1 MRAALALQHT
11 RGVCAWTVVALAVLG
26 IAGTA
31 SASAPT
37 AVWGVESGT
46 QKSFTAAELARLKAR
61 GVNAVVLAGT
71 AGFADRATAVRRV
84 GLVVV
89 HPRTVGLSAAS
100 TCAAE
105 RSGPARTCSLVAGSA
120 KAAVALAKEN
130 VADYVVFRTGSLGQL
145 RYVQGVRSTTH
156 IVAVVPMPAR
166 ALDKPSWT
174 TAVKSASADPTLD
187 LAVTVQPTAPAPL
200 STYLDLVSANA
211 STKTVAG
218 TTTKKPKPTKPSDGT
233 STPPS
238 SGGTGG
244 TSGTGGSGSGGT
256 TGGGGTTADTQ
267 APTVP
272 TGLAKGAATETSV
285 TLAWQPS
292 TDNVALA
299 GYGLYRNGSTVGTT
313 TGLTYTFTGL
323 ACGTSYSFGIDAVD
337 AAGNRSA
344 TASLTASTSACP
356 PPPPPPPPPSDT
368 TAPSTPGSAR
378 ITSTTT
384 TSLRLA
390 WDASTDNVGVTA
402 YGTYRNGT
410 SVAAPAGT
418 SYTFSGLTCG
428 TSYTLAVD
436 AVDAAGNRSAKA
448 SVTASTSVCP
458 SSDTLAP
465 TTPGTPIVTAAT
477 VNTLAIGWAASIDD
491 TAVTGYGMYRD
502 GLSVG
507 TSAGTS
513 FTYTGLACGTTYTL
527 AVDAFDAAGNR
538 SGKASVAASTSA
550 CPPPP
555 PPSNG
560 TANLWVD
567 TNGGSC
573 TRQATAGAYADAQ
586 ACATLN
592 AAYQAAGAGDVILV
606 RGGTYSSQT
615 ISDRTNLALGSAAIT
630 MHPAP
635 GETVTMN
642 SLQIYA
648 HDFVLDGGDAVGVNE
663 TDRFVLRGERP
674 PDEEALGMRDNQG
687 SQDGQHRNLIVEDVH
702 TRNVKTSS
710 DYSTLR
716 YSEIGP
722 SDMGTGNVCSDLVQ
736 TADEPTKGWVVEYNT
751 VHDNRSTGCGDA
763 HIDAFDLYVTNGV
776 IRGNRVWWCGTQCL
790 FTGDPSSMLVENNMI
805 EETSAC
811 GSGCAGPQE
820 LALMGTFTVRYNT
833 IEGDDGYGKDD
844 PNDPRPGQGTVY
856 GNVFLGPGQYT
867 CRDTGSGII
876 KVTRSNNVYPTGS
889 DACGTSPKN
898 CVPRLAN
905 GSLYTDV
912 DRQADYHLAATD
924 TCALGAGKAG
934 DYAPLDTDE
943 QARPLGG
950 AVDAGADER

>member
-11 RGVCAWTVVALAVLG
+11 RGVCAWAVAAIAVLG
-26 IAGTA
+26 LAGAA

-46 QKSFTAAELARLKAR
+46 QKTFTAAELARLKNR

-71 AGFADRATAVRRV
+71 AGWSVRANAVRRA

-89 HPRTVGLSAAS
+89 HPRAAGRSAPS

-105 RSGPARTCSLVAGSA
+105 RRGPARTCALVAGSA
-120 KAAVALAKEN
+120 KAAVALAKKN
-130 VADYVVFRTGSLGQL
+130 VADYVVLRLKNLGQL
-145 RYVQGVRSTTH
+145 RYVQGVRSRTH
-156 IVAVVPMPAR
+156 VVAVARIPAR
-166 ALDKPSWT
+166 TLDTPSWT
-174 TAVKSASADPTLD
+174 RAVKATSADPTLD
-187 LAVTVQPTAPAPL
+187 LAVTVQASGQAPFT
-200 STYLDLVSANA
+200 TYLGLLGSAT

-218 TTTKKPKPTKPSDGT
+218 TSTPAAPAPPAGAGT
-233 STPPS
+233 STPPAS
-238 SGGTGG
+238 TGSGD
-244 TSGTGGSGSGGT
+244 GGSGGG
-256 TGGGGTTADTQ
+256 GGGGTFPDTQ

-272 TGLAKGAATETSV
+272 GGFVKTAGTETSLTV
-285 TLAWQPS
+285 GWQPS
-292 TDNVALA
+292 TDDVALS
-299 GYGLYRNGSTVGTT
+299 GYDLFRNGAAAGTT
-313 TGLTYTFTGL
+313 TGLSFTFTGL
-323 ACGTSYSFGIDAVD
+323 SCGTSYSFAVD
-337 AAGNRSA
+337 AFDSSGNRSA
-344 TASLTASTSACP
+344 TTSVTASTSACP
-356 PPPPPPPPPSDT
+356 PPPPPPPPPNDT
-368 TAPSTPGSAR
+368 TAPSTPANAR
-378 ITSTTT
+378 ITSTTA

-390 WDASTDNVGVTA
+390 WNAATDNVGVA
-402 YGTYRNGT
+402 GYATYRNGT
-410 SVAAPAGT
+410 SVGT
-418 SYTFSGLTCG
+418 PTGTNYTFNGLTCG

-436 AVDAAGNRSAKA
+436 AVDAAGNRSGKA
-448 SVTASTSVCP
+448 SVTASTSACP

-465 TTPGTPIVTAAT
+465 TTPGTPVVTGST
-477 VNTLAIGWAASIDD
+477 VDTISIGWSASIDD

-502 GLSVG
+502 ALSVG
-507 TSAGTS
+507 TSAGTA
-513 FTYTGLACGTTYTL
+513 FTYTGLACGTSYTL
-527 AVDAFDAAGNR
+527 SVDAFDAAGNR
-538 SGKASVAASTSA
+538 SAKSTVSGSTST

-560 TANLWVD
+560 TANVWVD
-567 TNGGSC
+567 GNGGSC
-573 TRQATAGAYADAQ
+573 TRQSTAGAYVDAQ
-586 ACATLN
+586 ACGTFN

-606 RGGTYSSQT
+606 RGGTYPSQT
-615 ISDRTNLALGSAAIT
+615 ISDRTSLALGSATIT

-635 GETVTMN
+635 GESVTMN
-642 SLQIYA
+642 SLEIYA

-663 TDRFVLRGERP
+663 TDRIVLRGEVP

-722 SDMGTGNVCSDLVQ
+722 SDMGTGNLCSDLVQ

-751 VHDNRSTGCGDA
+751 VHDNKSTGCGDA

-805 EETSAC
+805 EETKAC

-844 PNDPRPGQGTVY
+844 PSDPRPGTGTVY
-856 GNVFLGPGQYT
+856 GNVFLGPVQYT
-867 CRDTGSGII
+867 CRDTGSSII
-876 KVTRSNNVYPTGS
+876 KATRSNNIYPPGS

-898 CVPRLAN
+898 CVPRLAT

-912 DRQADYHLAATD
+912 DRQADYHIAAND
-924 TCALGAGKAG
+924 TCALNAGKPG
-934 DYAPLDTDE
+934 DYAPLDVDRET
-943 QARPLGG
+943 RPLGG
-950 AVDAGADER
+950 TPDAGADER